1 MKQAAASKAPR
12 EPQPASLEI
21 HSLAELFPPMSP
33 GELEA
38 LTADIG
44 RNGLVEPVVLHEGKV
59 LDGVHRLKA
68 CQSLG
73 IEPRFETWNGEAG
86 TPLQFVCSKNWSRRS
101 LTPSQRAVIAL
112 AVEREFAAEAK
123 AGRPKRSEKGGINAT
138 ISGKSRDK
146 AAAVAGVSARYIAD
160 AKQLAKLDAK
170 LLEQV
175 RLGGM
180 TLTTAMTKAK
190 RKKEPSGAAAPTH
203 KVRIV
208 FQGHVMASGWMKQ
221 SEARELTEELVERD
235 MPVRI
240 LAKIGGP
247 KSRMYAE
254 AKTWN
259 PFKGCGFACTY
270 CVPSFQRQCKR
281 QKSRCAKCYDY
292 KPHEHPGELGK
303 VPSTD
308 IVFVC
313 GNSDISFASPA
324 YVRRIVEAI
333 RADNEKHEKHGGKS
347 PKTFYIQSKRP
358 AFLAPFL
365 DSLPENVVLL
375 TTLET
380 NRDEG
385 YGRVAK
391 APRPSERHAQ
401 FKALDYPR
409 KIVTIEPVMDFDTD
423 VFAKWIAQL
432 KPEAVWLGYNSQ
444 ETAVMLPEPPHRKLV
459 AFAEALLAKGIRV
472 LGKELRG
479 LDMPKDVKRT
489 QG

>member
-1 MKQAAASKAPR
+1 MKQATASKAKR
-12 EPQPASLEI
+12 ESRSASLEI
-21 HSLAELFPPMSP
+21 HPLAELFPPMSP
-33 GELEA
+33 AELDA
-38 LTADIG
+38 LTGDIG

-101 LTPSQRAVIAL
+101 LTPSQRAVVAL

-123 AGRPKRSEKGGINAT
+123 AGRPRRDEKGGNNAT
-138 ISGKSRDK
+138 VSGKSRDK

-190 RKKEPSGAAAPTH
+190 RPKEPSGVSAPTH

-208 FQGHVMASGWMKQ
+208 CQGHVMASGWMKRAD
-221 SEARELTEELVERD
+221 ARKLAAEWVERD
-235 MPVRI
+235 VSVRL
-240 LAKIGGP
+240 LAKGGGA

-259 PFKGCGFACTY
+259 PFKGCRFDCAY
-270 CVPSFQRQCKR
+270 CVPSFQRQSKR
-281 QKSRCAKCYDY
+281 QKGRCAKCCAYE
-292 KPHEHPGELGK
+292 PHEHPGELGK

-313 GNSDISFASPA
+313 GNADISFASPA

-333 RADNEKHEKHGGKS
+333 RADNEKYEKRGDK
-347 PKTFYIQSKRP
+347 PAKTFYIQTKRP

-380 NRDEG
+380 NRDDG

-391 APRPSERHAQ
+391 APRPSVRHAQ

-444 ETAVMLPEPPHRKLV
+444 ETAVTLPEPTHRKLA
-459 AFAEALLAKGIRV
+459 AFAEALLAKGVKV
-472 LGKELRG
+472 LGKDLRG
-479 LDMPKDVKRT
+479 LDMPEGVERT